1 MKETEKKKE
10 VTAKSI
16 TKQLKEVQEKNMKVQ
31 VANDKRLYA
40 RY

>member
-16 TKQLKEVQEKNMKVQ
+16 TKQLKEVQEK
-31 VANDKRLYA
+31 KRKSSSCE
-40 RY
+40 